1 MMGLGV
7 VVAVV
12 LLVVSA
18 ALTAAQ
24 VAASQVGASR
34 IRTLQEEGFQ
44 GAAALAQ
51 VREADVSVRASIR
64 LVTRVCNLTAL
75 GIATVLGVETWH
87 ATFPVIFVVLSGIA
101 VVHIVADV
109 VPHVLAARSPVRIG
123 LTSAPLLLTAAK
135 LARPFIAPIAVLGDR
150 IVGAEDET
158 SEREL
163 REIQEIGEEEGVLEA
178 SESRLVERAFRL
190 DELTAWDVMTPR
202 VDVFAWRDDRTLDEI
217 VAILSEVRYSRVPVY
232 KGTIDEITG
241 IVYVREA
248 YEHYVDGHGKMALAE
263 LARPPFF
270 VPGSLPLT
278 QLLLDFQSRR
288 IHMGIVA
295 DEFGGTDGL
304 VTLEDILEELVGEI
318 HDELDIEELEILKSS
333 PTMLEVEASI
343 DLRELNEALDV
354 ELPVDEHRSLNGYIL
369 EELGH
374 VPLTGAIFERGGFRI
389 EILEATE
396 TQVVGA
402 RLTKLEPAP
411 EVAE

>member
-1 MMGLGV
+1 MIGLAAGV
-7 VVAVV
+7 AA
-12 LLVVSA
+12 LLLAASA
-18 ALTAAQ
+18 ALTTAQAA
-24 VAASQVGASR
+24 AALVSASR
-34 IRTLQEEGFQ
+34 VRTLQAEGFM
-44 GAAALAQ
+44 GASALAQ
-51 VREADVSVRASIR
+51 VREDDVTVRASIR

-75 GIATVLGVETWH
+75 GIATVIGVETWH
-87 ATFPVIFVVLSGIA
+87 ATLPVILVVLSGIA
-101 VVHIVADV
+101 TVHVVADV
-109 VPHVLAARSPVRIG
+109 IPHVLAARSPVRLA
-123 LTSAPLLLTAAK
+123 LTSAPMLLVAAK
-135 LARPFIAPIAVLGDR
+135 LARPFIAPVAVLEDR

-163 REIQEIGEEEGVLEA
+163 REIQEIGAEEGVLEE

-202 VDVFAWRDDRTLDEI
+202 VDIFAWRDDRRVDEI
-217 VAILSEVRYSRVPVY
+217 VPSLKDIRFTRVPVY

-241 IVYVREA
+241 IVYVREI
-248 YEHYVDGHGKMALAE
+248 YEHYVDGHPHMTLAE

-278 QLLLDFQSRR
+278 QLLQDFQARR
-288 IHMGIVA
+288 LHMGIVA

-304 VTLEDILEELVGEI
+304 VTLEDVIEELVGEI
-318 HDELDIEELEILKSS
+318 HDELDVEESEIHKASA
-333 PTMLEVEASI
+333 TMLEVDASI

-354 ELPVDEHRSLNGYIL
+354 ELPDDEHRSLNGYIL
-369 EELGH
+369 EELGE
-374 VPLTGAIFERGGFRI
+374 VPLTGAIFERGGLRI